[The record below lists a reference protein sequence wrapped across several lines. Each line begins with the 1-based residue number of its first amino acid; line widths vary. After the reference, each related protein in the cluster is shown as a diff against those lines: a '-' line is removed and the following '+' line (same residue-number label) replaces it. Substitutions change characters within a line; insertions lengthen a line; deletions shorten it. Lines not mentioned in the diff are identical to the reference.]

1 MIGLHVRPGWLGIL
15 ACLVSLGKLGAAETR
30 VPVPLN
36 FSPLTSIEDVPEQYQ
51 SSMRSVLDSP
61 TMRIRGPVETFLCE
75 PHIYRWL
82 LDHPDRTVAAWSR
95 MGAKCSPIT
104 DRGNGRFGCKDGIG
118 SDVHWD
124 TVVRE
129 GNKRIWYAEGV
140 VKPSLLLPSVPV
152 RAILVLHIVEG
163 CDIQGRKGVRHQAE
177 LILHTNSKAAALVTR
192 ILGAS
197 APRVA
202 EQYVGQIQTFFA
214 AMAWY
219 LGEHPERTRELLE
232 D

>member
-15 ACLVSLGKLGAAETR
+15 TCLACLGKLGAVETSA
-30 VPVPLN
+30 VPLN
-36 FSPLTSIEDVPEQYQ
+36 FTPFTSLEGVPEDYHAP
-51 SSMRSVLDSP
+51 MRSVLDSP
-61 TMRIRGPVETFLCE
+61 TMRIRGPVESFLCE

-82 LDHPDRTVAAWSR
+82 LDHPDRTVNAWTKL
-95 MGAKCSPIT
+95 GAKCSTIS
-104 DRGNGRFGCKDGIG
+104 DRGNGRFGCKDALG

-124 TVVRE
+124 TVLNE
-129 GNKRIWYAEGV
+129 TNKRIWYAEGV

-163 CDIQGRKGVRHQAE
+163 RDVQGRKAVRHQAE
-177 LILHTNSKAAALVTR
+177 LILHTNSKAAAIVTR

-219 LGEHPERTRELLE
+219 LGEHPDRTQELLSE
-232 D
+232 